1 MLLNLRFCKRIWR
14 SPCWAYLERRLF
26 GNGMRDKNNRGKQK
40 MKRKKERRK
49 NGQEGILRFSEIS
62 EVFVNKNLVQDYH
75 TQLLFCVYQYIF
87 FSLLALPQINVN
99 NKRNYS

>member
-1 MLLNLRFCKRIWR
+1 
-14 SPCWAYLERRLF
+14 
-26 GNGMRDKNNRGKQK
+26 

-87 FSLLALPQINVN
+87 FFSPRFATD
-99 NKRNYS
+99 